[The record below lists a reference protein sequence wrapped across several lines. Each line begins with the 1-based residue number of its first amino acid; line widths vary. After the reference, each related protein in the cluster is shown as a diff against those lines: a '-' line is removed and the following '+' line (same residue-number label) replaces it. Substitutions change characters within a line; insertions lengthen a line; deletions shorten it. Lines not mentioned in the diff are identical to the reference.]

1 MLQVIQEGKF
11 YPEKKWIVL
20 FLSLFVKPWRETVM
34 LLGIS
39 PLSMKLVTSKRT
51 SRCLQLDLLR
61 PPQLDILHRRHQLYL
76 ELLNLYL
83 HLLRCVVDAQK
94 DQ

>member
-1 MLQVIQEGKF
+1 
-11 YPEKKWIVL
+11 
-20 FLSLFVKPWRETVM
+20 M

-51 SRCLQLDLLR
+51 SRLQLDLLR
-61 PPQLDILHRRHQLYL
+61 PPQLDILHRRHQLHL

-83 HLLRCVVDAQK
+83 HLLRYAVDAQK